1 MQINKEGLE
10 KVKLFQ
16 HCSYYIWIVGGLALV
31 LCFFGN
37 AMVMVTDPVE
47 ANYVLTAKEML
58 ASGDY
63 LSPRIFGN
71 YWYDKPIFFYWEL
84 LASFSLFGITDFAAR
99 FFPALFGVL
108 GILLTYGFTEHIYD
122 KKTGFTAALVLLTS
136 LEYFYISKAVIT
148 DMTLFVAFSATLIC
162 FYIAYSEGKPIFY
175 YLAYICSAIAV
186 LTKGPVGLVQPGLII
201 ILFLAWRHDLK
212 ALFTKIKLF
221 SGLLLF
227 IIIAG
232 IWYGPMYLMHGSDFI
247 LNFLGVHNVL
257 RATQSEHPKFD
268 VWYYYICIFCIGFFP
283 WVLTLPA
290 AAKRY
295 HGWTWLKG
303 LLQEMHTT
311 HRLPQ
316 WDMRQQFLVTWA
328 VVVFVF
334 YQCVATK
341 YLTYTFPYMIPI
353 AIGVA
358 AYLKHYDTWVR
369 MISLLSVAAY
379 LILTVWVA
387 APICRDMSAYD
398 AGQAVRNIAR
408 EDTCVVTYGGQYP
421 VSLTYYSGYEAKR
434 LVAPGSSVRLKP
446 DGISWNATNMMPFME
461 TDKIPNDKNVIA
473 VVYKDEK
480 DPFEAAIFGH
490 WTYYRC
496 AGKWIIY
503 TRPRSL

>member
-47 ANYVLTAKEML
+47 SNYVLTAKEML

-232 IWYGPMYLMHGSDFI
+232 IWYGPLYLMHGRDFI
-247 LNFLGVHNVL
+247 LNFLVVHNVL
-257 RATQSEHPKFD
+257 RATQSEHPNFD
-268 VWYYYICIFCIGFFP
+268 VWY
-283 WVLTLPA
+283 
-290 AAKRY
+290 
-295 HGWTWLKG
+295 
-303 LLQEMHTT
+303 
-311 HRLPQ
+311 
-316 WDMRQQFLVTWA
+316 
-328 VVVFVF
+328 
-334 YQCVATK
+334 
-341 YLTYTFPYMIPI
+341 
-353 AIGVA
+353 
-358 AYLKHYDTWVR
+358 
-369 MISLLSVAAY
+369 
-379 LILTVWVA
+379 
-387 APICRDMSAYD
+387 
-398 AGQAVRNIAR
+398 
-408 EDTCVVTYGGQYP
+408 
-421 VSLTYYSGYEAKR
+421 
-434 LVAPGSSVRLKP
+434 
-446 DGISWNATNMMPFME
+446 
-461 TDKIPNDKNVIA
+461 
-473 VVYKDEK
+473 
-480 DPFEAAIFGH
+480 
-490 WTYYRC
+490 
-496 AGKWIIY
+496 
-503 TRPRSL
+503 